1 MSDVAPNAN
10 ETTIGIFH
18 LLNPPTPDDVEV
30 IRATVAHI
38 DFPLE
43 AVVRPYLAKHFL
55 GDTVT
60 VQWLEQNEG
69 AATASWWGTG
79 QIDISTQF
87 TSWRDDLPFVFAHEC
102 GHMVDSACLTAA
114 DHAALTPLM
123 LAGPG
128 LSGMLAHSNS
138 GQYYR
143 HPNEDWADTVD
154 NDYVARPCE
163 AYADQ
168 FVKVFATALWD
179 GTATD
184 VPSRQHSP
192 RFVHYNDRDDDFRR
206 ILTAAAARITTPPT
220 PAPAPAPAPVPRP
233 VTMTRGKQ
241 IDDALH
247 SINDWMRRNPKSRD
261 RLKVRL
267 AQKVLRS
274 IKPRKA

>member
-1 MSDVAPNAN
+1 MSDPAPNAN
-10 ETTIGIFH
+10 ETTVGLFH

-30 IRATVAHI
+30 IRRTVAHI

-43 AVVRPYLAKHFL
+43 AVVRPYLARHFY

-60 VQWLEQNEG
+60 VQWVEANEG

-114 DHAALTPLM
+114 DHEALTTVL

-128 LSGMLAHSNS
+128 MSGMLAHSNS
-138 GQYYR
+138 GQFYR
-143 HPNEDWADTVD
+143 HPNEDWSSID
-154 NDYVARPCE
+154 NDYVARLNE

-168 FVKVFATALWD
+168 FVKVCATALWD

-184 VPSRQHSP
+184 VPSQKHYP

-206 ILTAAAARITTPPT
+206 ILTAAAARITTPPA
-220 PAPAPAPAPVPRP
+220 PVPAPAPAPVPRP

-241 IDDALH
+241 IDDALA
-247 SINDWMRRNPKSRD
+247 SLNAWRRRHPRKY
-261 RLKVRL
+261 RLRVRA
-267 AQKVLRS
+267 AQKALRS